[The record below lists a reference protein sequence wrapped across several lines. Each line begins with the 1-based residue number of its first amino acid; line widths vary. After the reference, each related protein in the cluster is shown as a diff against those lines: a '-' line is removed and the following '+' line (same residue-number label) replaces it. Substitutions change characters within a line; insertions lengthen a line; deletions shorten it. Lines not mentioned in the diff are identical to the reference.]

1 MNKKI
6 LIVLALVVVAAVL
19 SVSQL
24 ADSTVLKST
33 KSHKWGGW
41 NKNSYG
47 GYSSEETKC
56 KTECA
61 TKTGTWCGPHWNSR
75 YYCCDTPANCLAKDS
90 NLLGV

>member
-33 KSHKWGGW
+33 KSHKWGW

-90 NLLGV
+90 NILGV

>member
-33 KSHKWGGW
+33 KSHKWGW
-41 NKNSYG
+41 NKN
-47 GYSSEETKC
+47 
-56 KTECA
+56 
-61 TKTGTWCGPHWNSR
+61 
-75 YYCCDTPANCLAKDS
+75 
-90 NLLGV
+90 

>member
-33 KSHKWGGW
+33 KSHKWGWGV
-41 NKNSYG
+41 NKNKWG
-47 GYSSEETKC
+47 GYAAEDAKC
-56 KTECA
+56 KAECSTA
-61 TKTGTWCGPHWNSR
+61 PNTGTWCGPALTGR
-75 YYCCDTPANCLAKDS
+75 YYCCDTPSDC
-90 NLLGV
+90 